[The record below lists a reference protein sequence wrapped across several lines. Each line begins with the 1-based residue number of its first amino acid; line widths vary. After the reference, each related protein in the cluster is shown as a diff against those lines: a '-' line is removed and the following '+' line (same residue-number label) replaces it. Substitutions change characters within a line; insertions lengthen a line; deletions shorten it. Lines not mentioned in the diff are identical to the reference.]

1 MSRFAERSQA
11 PEIMDDL
18 QCSGEVVHQTLREL
32 DFINHWLGGNQVTLK
47 GLRLLIENQNNFES
61 LHIADLGCGSG
72 EMLKLIY
79 QQLNTTYPVLQL
91 TGIDANPNII
101 AFAKKHCAGIPN
113 LQLKTEDIFSP
124 DFQRHSFDMVIAT
137 LFLHHFTH
145 DQLVKVFRTLK
156 IHTRI
161 GIVVNDLHRNPLA
174 FYSIKLLTRL
184 FSRSAM
190 VKYDAPLSVLRGFK
204 KAEIE
209 RILAEAG
216 ITRYTLSW
224 RWAFR
229 WQLIIY
235 TGENG
240 SPVLKA

>member
-47 GLRLLIENQNNFES
+47 GLKSLIKNQNNIKSFH
-61 LHIADLGCGSG
+61 LADLGCGSG

-79 QQLNTTYPVLQL
+79 QQLKTHPILQL

-101 AFAKKHCAGIPN
+101 AFAEKHCAGIPN
-113 LQLKTEDIFSP
+113 LQLKTEDIFDP
-124 DFQRHSFDMVIAT
+124 DFQRHSFDIVIAT

-145 DQLVKVFRTLK
+145 EQLVKIFQTLQAQ
-156 IHTRI
+156 TRI
-161 GIVVNDLHRNPLA
+161 GIVVNDLHRHPLA
-174 FYSIKLLTRL
+174 YYSIKLLTRL

-209 RILAEAG
+209 GILAEAG

-229 WQLIIY
+229 WQLVIY

-240 SPVLKA
+240 PPMRKA

>member
-32 DFINHWLGGNQVTLK
+32 DFINQWLGGNQVTLK
-47 GLRLLIENQNNFES
+47 GLKSLIKNQNNIKS
-61 LHIADLGCGSG
+61 LHLADLGCGSG
-72 EMLKLIY
+72 EMLKLIH
-79 QQLNTTYPVLQL
+79 QQLKTHTVLQL

-101 AFAKKHCAGIPN
+101 AFAEKHCADIPN
-113 LQLKTEDIFSP
+113 IQLKTEDIFNP
-124 DFQRHSFDMVIAT
+124 DFQRRSFDIVMAT

-145 DQLVKVFRTLK
+145 DQLVKIFRSLQAQA
-156 IHTRI
+156 RI
-161 GIVVNDLHRNPLA
+161 GIVVNDLHRHPLA
-174 FYSIKLLTRL
+174 YYSIKLLTRL

-209 RILAEAG
+209 GILAEDG

-229 WQLIIY
+229 WQLVIY

-240 SPVLKA
+240 PPMRKA

>member
-11 PEIMDDL
+11 SEIMDDL

-47 GLRLLIENQNNFES
+47 GLRLLMKDQNKNES

-72 EMLKLIY
+72 EMLKLIH
-79 QQLNTTYPVLQL
+79 QELKPTYPNIRL

-101 AFAKKHCAGIPN
+101 AFAEKHCGGIPN
-113 LQLKTEDIFSP
+113 IQLKTEDIFNP
-124 DFQRHSFDMVIAT
+124 DFQKHPFDIVIAT
-137 LFLHHFTH
+137 LFLHHFTYE
-145 DQLVKVFRTLK
+145 QLVKIFRTLK
-156 IHTRI
+156 SHTRI
-161 GIVVNDLHRNPLA
+161 GVVVNDLHRHPLA
-174 FYSIKLLTRL
+174 FYSIKLLTWL

-190 VKYDAPLSVLRGFK
+190 VKYDAPLSVLRGFRK
-204 KAEIE
+204 VEIE

-216 ITRYTLSW
+216 ITRYSLSW

-229 WQLIIY
+229 WQLIID
-235 TGENG
+235 TCENG
-240 SPVLKA
+240 S

>member
-1 MSRFAERSQA
+1 MSRFASRSHA

-32 DFINHWLGGNQVTLK
+32 DFINHWLGGNKVTLE
-47 GLRLLIENQNNFES
+47 GLKLLLDRQHNLES

-72 EMLKLIY
+72 EVLKLIHHTFKKSY
-79 QQLNTTYPVLQL
+79 ANIRLI
-91 TGIDANPNII
+91 GIDANPNII
-101 AFAKKHCAGIPN
+101 AYAKNHCANVANI
-113 LQLKTEDIFSP
+113 QLKAEDIFNP
-124 DFQRHSFDMVIAT
+124 DFQTQSFDIVITT

-145 DQLVKVFRTLK
+145 DQLVKIFRSLK
-156 IHTRI
+156 SQARI
-161 GIVVNDLHRNPLA
+161 GIVVNDLHRYPLA
-174 FYSIKLLTRL
+174 YYSIKILTQL

-209 RILAEAG
+209 QVMKEAG
-216 ITRYTLSW
+216 IIRYTLSW

-229 WQLIIY
+229 WQLIID
-235 TGENG
+235 TRENTET
-240 SPVLKA
+240 

>member
-47 GLRLLIENQNNFES
+47 GLKSLIKNQNNIKSFH
-61 LHIADLGCGSG
+61 LADLGCGSG

-79 QQLNTTYPVLQL
+79 QQLKTHPILQL

-101 AFAKKHCAGIPN
+101 AFAEKHCAGIPN
-113 LQLKTEDIFSP
+113 LQLKTEDIFDP
-124 DFQRHSFDMVIAT
+124 DFQRHSFDIVIAT

-145 DQLVKVFRTLK
+145 EQLVKIFQTLQAQ
-156 IHTRI
+156 TRI
-161 GIVVNDLHRNPLA
+161 GIVVNDLHRHPLA
-174 FYSIKLLTRL
+174 YYAIKFLTRL

-209 RILAEAG
+209 RIMAQAG
-216 ITRYTLSW
+216 ITRYSLSW

-229 WQLIIY
+229 WQLIID
-235 TGENG
+235 TCENG
-240 SPVLKA
+240 S

>member
-47 GLRLLIENQNNFES
+47 GLKSLIKNQNNIKSFH
-61 LHIADLGCGSG
+61 LADLGCGSG

-79 QQLNTTYPVLQL
+79 QQLKTHPILQL

-101 AFAKKHCAGIPN
+101 AFAEKHCAGIPN
-113 LQLKTEDIFSP
+113 LQLKTEDIFNP
-124 DFQRHSFDMVIAT
+124 DFQRRSFDIVMAT

-145 DQLVKVFRTLK
+145 EQLVKIFRTLQ
-156 IHTRI
+156 TQARI
-161 GIVVNDLHRNPLA
+161 GIVVNDLHRHPLA
-174 FYSIKLLTRL
+174 YYSIKLLTRL

-209 RILAEAG
+209 GILAEAG

-229 WQLIIY
+229 WQLVIY

-240 SPVLKA
+240 PPMRKA

>member
-47 GLRLLIENQNNFES
+47 GLKSLIKNQNKIKS
-61 LHIADLGCGSG
+61 LHLADLGCGSG
-72 EMLKLIY
+72 EMLKLIH
-79 QQLNTTYPVLQL
+79 QQLKTHPVLQL

-101 AFAKKHCAGIPN
+101 AFAEKHCAGIPN
-113 LQLKTEDIFSP
+113 IQLKTEDIFDP
-124 DFQRHSFDMVIAT
+124 NFQRHSFDIVIAT

-145 DQLVKVFRTLK
+145 NQLVKIFRSLQTQA
-156 IHTRI
+156 RI
-161 GIVVNDLHRNPLA
+161 GIVVNDLHRHPLA
-174 FYSIKLLTRL
+174 YYAIKLLTQL
-184 FSRSAM
+184 FSRSTM